1 MKRVAPLVRSFLL
14 LPRCQDLLCAFTHA
28 FLSCTEVQAVTYPRE
43 VRQHRK
49 LLNYFTTFI
58 VGPVE
63 YSSGGSHFNIH
74 AARLSPTYANRV
86 MWDQI
91 NEGTC
96 T

>member
-1 MKRVAPLVRSFLL
+1 MLL
-14 LPRCQDLLCAFTHA
+14 HTPFFH
-28 FLSCTEVQAVTYPRE
+28 VQAVTYPGG

-49 LLNYFTTFI
+49 PLNYFTTFI
-58 VGPVE
+58 VGSAV

-74 AARLSPTYANRV
+74 AAWLSPTHANRV

-96 T
+96 P